1 MHLADLSIP
10 SSNSAIPPQSD
21 TLTFYPHPQPFYL
34 NINALNHIPTPA
46 RHIPSPNIGIMD
58 NFRDRSHQGQR
69 EAFSYRTTGMEDRVW
84 TVPVTPSGRRTTD
97 DLNAIAELEA
107 RRHGSAASA
116 LQFYMTYASRNVEIP
131 EFKDLPSACAGRNVA
146 KPDLRP
152 LTGLAL
158 FRPPRP
164 WSDLLA
170 IADGQSATTTS
181 GKQTSLPT
189 KRPRMEIDEALMGVT
204 DAKRRVHA
212 QKAIKAVW
220 GMVERRKSAPEPTSK
235 PKIGVEVSS
244 NPFLRRRTSTATMQG
259 ILDEGL
265 VQSLRRDEEAAT
277 LVSAAN
283 KANVPISDHVSEV
296 PEKSTFQ
303 VPPPTTKPLRPIST
317 LSVPNRP
324 AETPKTKMK
333 FKSSSN
339 TKLSRSIENA
349 RQMTLTEFTTGG
361 GAAKMSNTTSRNATV
376 RGSVGAVVGSSAGSA
391 KSSSTPGAGH
401 VGSLAKAKDTGRSV
415 HTSKRQKEDGF
426 GDVVKKGN
434 TR

>member
-1 MHLADLSIP
+1 MDNYRDRP
-10 SSNSAIPPQSD
+10 
-21 TLTFYPHPQPFYL
+21 PHP
-34 NINALNHIPTPA
+34 
-46 RHIPSPNIGIMD
+46 
-58 NFRDRSHQGQR
+58 GQR

-84 TVPVTPSGRRTTD
+84 TAPITPSGRRTTD
-97 DLNAIAELEA
+97 DLNAIAESEA

-116 LQFYMTYASRNVEIP
+116 LQFYMTYAPQNVEIP
-131 EFKDLPSACAGRNVA
+131 ELKDLPSACAGRNVA

-152 LTGLAL
+152 PTGLAL

-170 IADGQSATTTS
+170 IAAGQNVTNTLA
-181 GKQTSLPT
+181 KQTSIPA

-204 DAKRRVHA
+204 DAKRRGHA

-220 GMVERRKSAPEPTSK
+220 GMVERRKSAPEPSSK
-235 PKIGVEVSS
+235 PKIGIEVSS
-244 NPFLRRRTSTATMQG
+244 NPFLRRRTSTSIPTMQG

-265 VQSLRRDEEAAT
+265 VQSLRRDEAAPT
-277 LVSAAN
+277 PVYPTT
-283 KANVPISDHVSEV
+283 KANVSIYDDVSEV

-317 LSVPNRP
+317 LSVPSRP

-333 FKSSSN
+333 FKSSSH
-339 TKLSRSIENA
+339 TRLSRSIENA

-361 GAAKMSNTTSRNATV
+361 GAAKTSNATSRNATV
-376 RGSVGAVVGSSAGSA
+376 RGSVGAVVGNSAGSA
-391 KSSSTPGAGH
+391 KASSTPMAGH
-401 VGSLAKAKDTGRSV
+401 VGSSTKAKDTGRSV
-415 HTSKRQKEDGF
+415 HTSKRQKQDGF
-426 GDVVKKGN
+426 GGAVKKGS